1 MQSLIPGGRLGRIA
15 VGLSGDRTV
24 TGQLDYS
31 PGGQAHA
38 RELAVGFTS
47 FMVGS
52 RVSGFA
58 GGAAVICAFLAATGR
73 SRVVAVLLAIAVDAL
88 PYAAGFG
95 VLLSVFDRRRVVTR
109 EAEYAALEAARRPAS
124 RAIWPMSS
132 AREYT
137 RVASH
142 YQWRLWLDWLVPA
155 AAGAAFLL
163 PAGMA
168 GGLLIWA
175 TLYGTEALLWF
186 LVWRPSLL
194 RNVTSSAHEE
204 ASQ

>member
-1 MQSLIPGGRLGRIA
+1 MSREWRRPSEDNATI
-15 VGLSGDRTV
+15 
-24 TGQLDYS
+24 
-31 PGGQAHA
+31 
-38 RELAVGFTS
+38 RELAVGFCS
-47 FMVGS
+47 FMVTC
-52 RVSGFA
+52 RVGGFA

-73 SRVVAVLLAIAVDAL
+73 SRVVAALFAIAVDVL

-95 VLLSVFDRRRVVTR
+95 ALLSLFDRRRVVSR
-109 EAEYAALEAARRPAS
+109 EAQYAALEAARRPAS
-124 RAIWPMSS
+124 TAIWPMSS

-137 RVASH
+137 RVASR

-155 AAGAAFLL
+155 AAGAVFLI

-194 RNVTSSAHEE
+194 RNVTSSAHKEV
-204 ASQ
+204 SQ